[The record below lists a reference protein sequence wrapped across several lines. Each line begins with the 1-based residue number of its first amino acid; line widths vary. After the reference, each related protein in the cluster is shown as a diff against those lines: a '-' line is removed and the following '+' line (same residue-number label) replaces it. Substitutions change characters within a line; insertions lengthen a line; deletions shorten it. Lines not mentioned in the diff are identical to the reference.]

1 MREREGGSERVGG
14 ECSSR
19 KTKKAKTSDVYT
31 IKRYFVPLTVCELF
45 VITICEADKHVF
57 IMF

>member
-1 MREREGGSERVGG
+1 VREGGREGVREWEESKFKKDEG
-14 ECSSR
+14 EKSY
-19 KTKKAKTSDVYT
+19 VYT
-31 IKRYFVPLTVCELF
+31 IKRYFVSLTVCEIC